1 MKIDPARVRH
11 LRERRAWSQEQLA
24 EVAGINV
31 RTVQRVEAGGSASL
45 ETRMALA
52 VALEV
57 APADLLTAASVTEAG
72 PPATTAAP
80 EASTGDPQ
88 AEQRLQQERL
98 FRNSLL
104 VLLGVL
110 ITVLIVGLG
119 YQLGKDL
126 ARKHNR
132 ADCEAAGRTD
142 CR

>member
-31 RTVQRVEAGGSASL
+31 RTVQRVEAGGSTSL

-52 VALEV
+52 AALEV
-57 APADLLTAASVTEAG
+57 APADLLTAPTIDASG
-72 PPATTAAP
+72 PSASLPTR
-80 EASTGDPQ
+80 EASPTEPPS
-88 AEQRLQQERL
+88 EQRQHQERV
-98 FRNSLL
+98 FRKSVLA
-104 VLLGVL
+104 LLGVL
-110 ITVLIVGLG
+110 IMVLIVGLG

-126 ARKHNR
+126 ARKQNR
-132 ADCEAAGRTD
+132 ADCEAAGRMD